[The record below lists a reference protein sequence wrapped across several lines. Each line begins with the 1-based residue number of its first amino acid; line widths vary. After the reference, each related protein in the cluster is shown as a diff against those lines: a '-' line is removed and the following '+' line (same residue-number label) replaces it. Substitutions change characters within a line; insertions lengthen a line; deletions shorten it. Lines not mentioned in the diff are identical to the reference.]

1 MQTVVHIVDG
11 HVVRAEVPTDWIL
24 CSVSGEYRPPEEYCK
39 QGEQHQSRTNCTR
52 TYLMPLNEMK
62 LLSDSVKQLGRAL
75 EKMKAEVRHEMQDK
89 NAGMP
94 IADYITM
101 LQEIAASN
109 PNARIVYVDNG
120 CFDVPYVQL
129 MDGYNNLYS

>member
-1 MQTVVHIVDG
+1 MQTVVHIVNG
-11 HVVRAEVPTDWIL
+11 EVVRAEVPTDWIL

-52 TYLMPLNEMK
+52 TYLMPSK
-62 LLSDSVKQLGRAL
+62 DSALLSESVKKLGPAL
-75 EKMKAEVRHEMQDK
+75 KKMKAELHHEMQEK
-89 NAGMP
+89 KAGMP

-109 PNARIVYVDNG
+109 PNARIVCVDDG
-120 CFDVPYVQL
+120 YIDVPCVQL
-129 MDGYNNLYS
+129 LDGYKNLYS